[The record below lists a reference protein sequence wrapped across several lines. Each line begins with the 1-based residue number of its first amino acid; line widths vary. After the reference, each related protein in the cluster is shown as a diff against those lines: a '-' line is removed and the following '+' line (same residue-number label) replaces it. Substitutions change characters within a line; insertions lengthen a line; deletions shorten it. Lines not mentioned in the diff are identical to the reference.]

1 MLYIYYVFNYIINII
16 YIDGAFQRVTVPND
30 QSVLANLLE
39 YHVVSGYI
47 LSSDLSSGEVV
58 KTLQTQTV
66 TVFENGNSVDFIDSN
81 GRGSK
86 VVQANQKES
95 NGVVHIIDSVLL
107 PNGTINN
114 ITSNVG
120 MLSDLNGALDATG
133 LNTTLADPTQTLT
146 LFAPTNNAV
155 AAFKGTINEN
165 LLLYHALGSVVFS
178 TDLKSGNNIVP
189 TLDANKDTI
198 DVILGSN
205 NAVTVKDVN
214 NRTGKV
220 EIANLASLNGVVHII
235 DIVLSPVPVPV
246 PV

>member
-1 MLYIYYVFNYIINII
+1 M
-16 YIDGAFQRVTVPND
+16 
-30 QSVLANLLE
+30 E

-47 LSSDLSSGEVV
+47 LSSNLSSGEVV
-58 KTLQTQTV
+58 KTLQTQTF
-66 TVFENGNSVDFIDSN
+66 TVFENGNSVDLFDSN
-81 GRGSK
+81 GRQSR
-86 VVQANQKES
+86 VTQPNEIAS
-95 NGVVHIIDSVLL
+95 NGVVHIVNSVLL

-146 LFAPTNNAV
+146 LFAPTNAAV
-155 AAFKGTINEN
+155 SVFNGTINEN

-178 TDLKSGNNIVP
+178 TDLKSGDNIVP

-198 DVILGSN
+198 DVILGSD

-214 NRTGKV
+214 NRTGIV
-220 EIANLASLNGVVHII
+220 EIANIASLNGVVHII

-246 PV
+246 